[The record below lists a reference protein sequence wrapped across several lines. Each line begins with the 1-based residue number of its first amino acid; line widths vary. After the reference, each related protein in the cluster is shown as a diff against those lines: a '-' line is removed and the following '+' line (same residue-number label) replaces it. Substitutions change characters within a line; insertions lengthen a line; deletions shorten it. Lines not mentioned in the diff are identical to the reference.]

1 MELSG
6 IPPGRSFLVSGE
18 NGLYTPCLRDVLHH
32 YSSAGNSYD
41 VKVVG
46 EEINVGSVEY
56 VYQVPTGFHYDK
68 RMYGVRCQVK
78 NVLDAECVRHLTDKK
93 LLYDT
98 ALTYNPGNIGFYIPT
113 TWEIGRFVLS
123 DGIYILK
130 ATGDRTGCGKGNAV
144 FSSPEEFELA
154 KEKLSRNKYDLSTSI
169 VSRYITSPIL
179 FEGRKT
185 HFRTFIML
193 STHSS
198 TVSVFDKVV
207 VRLATKSYVKDN
219 YGDEG
224 IHDTHTS
231 SSGVDIYLPVT
242 PYSGYKVFEEGDLLK
257 NSERYTLLQKYY
269 DRVMDATR
277 HIAEMIKK
285 STIPKSPPE
294 SKHAFEVFAIDLIVT
309 QSRVFLLEINTKVS
323 YKSAMAYQ
331 TPTSST
337 SSISSISNSPTLEH
351 VMFSNSYFS
360 WIYTHGYL
368 PFEQAR
374 TFAITGGTGLILSF
388 LESSLLAFNWKRV
401 KENEMTPSTY
411 VYFNYLEKMSSDLR
425 RFAPSA
431 VRIRCHY
438 KNILPPTK
446 MCIADKAK
454 LYENMVTILPGYVA
468 KSWTE
473 AFASMI
479 PDDAKDKVLIIRPI
493 GDYADSGFGVKVT
506 SSKESFEEALKA
518 TREEVTNAEG
528 KLSSYIV
535 SEYITNPALYHSKKY
550 HLRSFFIYRREGN
563 NIRSSI
569 FERSRIVTAKLPYVE
584 GDWSNPL
591 IHDTHSK
598 TTDCNIFVDTP
609 DLGELCDILTRI
621 MNQYVTSVYEE
632 CKVGYEVFGLDILPT
647 SSGYVLLEVNSRV
660 GMKDLGD
667 PVGCPY
673 EDSFAKFSEDYFDW
687 MLHIAL

>member
-1 MELSG
+1 MKLELYRKGVMELSG

-18 NGLYTPCLRDVLHH
+18 NGLYTPCLRDVLHY

-46 EEINVGSVEY
+46 EELNVGSVEY

-93 LLYDT
+93 LLYDVVIH
-98 ALTYNPGNIGFYIPT
+98 YNPGNIGFYIPT
-113 TWEIGRFVLS
+113 TWEIGRFAPS
-123 DGIYILK
+123 DGVYILK

-154 KEKLSRNKYDLSTSI
+154 KEKLLQNHYNLSHSI
-169 VSRYITSPIL
+169 VCRYISSPIL

-185 HFRTFIML
+185 HFRTFVLL

-198 TVSVFDKVV
+198 TVSIFDKIV
-207 VRLATKSYVKDN
+207 VRLAKEQYVKDN
-219 YGDEG
+219 YGDEE

-231 SSGVDIYLPVT
+231 SSGVDIYLPIT
-242 PYSGYKVFEEGDLLK
+242 PYSGYKVFEEGDLLTNPK
-257 NSERYTLLQKYY
+257 RYAILESHY

-277 HIAEMIKK
+277 HISEMIKK
-285 STIPKSPPE
+285 STTPKAPPE
-294 SKHAFEVFAIDLIVT
+294 AKHAFEVFAIDLIVT
-309 QSRVFLLEINTKVS
+309 TSRVFLLEINTKVS
-323 YKSAMAYQ
+323 YKSAV
-331 TPTSST
+331 TTS
-337 SSISSISNSPTLEH
+337 SPTLEH

-368 PFEQAR
+368 PFEQPR
-374 TFAITGGTGLILSF
+374 TFAITGGTGLVLSC

-401 KENEMTPSTY
+401 KENEMTPNSY

-446 MCIADKAK
+446 MCIADKGK
-454 LYENMVTILPGYVA
+454 LYENVVAINPAYVA

-473 AFASMI
+473 GFASMI
-479 PDDAKDKVLIIRPI
+479 PDDVKNTVLIIRPI
-493 GDYADSGFGVKVT
+493 GDYADSGYGVKVT
-506 SSKESFEEALKA
+506 SSKEEFDQALTLTKD
-518 TREEVTNAEG
+518 EVTGSEG
-528 KLSSYIV
+528 KLSSFIV
-535 SEYITNPALYHSKKY
+535 SEYVMSPALYHSKKY
-550 HLRSFFIYRREGN
+550 HLRSFFIYRREGDN
-563 NIRSSI
+563 TRSCI

-609 DLGELCDILTRI
+609 NLGELCDILTTI
-621 MNQYVTSVYEE
+621 MNEHVVSVYDE

-647 SSGYVLLEVNSRV
+647 NSGYILLEVNSRV

-667 PVGCPY
+667 PAGCLY